1 MTSRTFEDLVAEADA
16 ADVDGWDFSW
26 LDGRAT
32 EQRPSWGYLRR
43 MSQLM
48 SRARVAVDVQTG
60 GGEVLSEVP
69 TLAPD
74 TYATEGW
81 PPNLALA
88 RRRLEPLGVK
98 VVEAA
103 DDAPLPFT
111 DDTFDLAVSRHPNV
125 VRWLEIARV
134 LQPGG
139 VYFSQQIGPGTNQE
153 LTEYFLGQRTAGVDR
168 EPATARRE
176 LQAAGLVLDDLQA
189 ESLLVTFQD
198 VGAVVY
204 FIRKVVWAV
213 PGFTVGKYR
222 DRLLSMHDHIQRYGR
237 FESHAQRM
245 LVVAHKP
252 DRN

>member
-1 MTSRTFEDLVAEADA
+1 VTSRTFDELVAEAVA

-32 EQRPSWGYLRR
+32 EERPSWGYLRR
-43 MSQLM
+43 MSALM
-48 SRARVAVDVQTG
+48 GAARVAVDVQTG
-60 GGEVLSEVP
+60 GGEVLAEVP
-69 TLAPD
+69 RLAPT

-88 RRRLEPLGVK
+88 RRTLEPLGVK

-103 DDAPLPFT
+103 EDGPLPFPE
-111 DDTFDLAVSRHPNV
+111 DTFDLVVSRHPNIV
-125 VRWLEIARV
+125 EWNAIARE

-139 VYFSQQIGPGTNQE
+139 VYFSQQIGPGSNVE
-153 LTEYFLGQRTAGVDR
+153 LMGFFRGPQTVGPER

-176 LQAAGLVLDDLQA
+176 LRAAGLVLDDLQT
-189 ESLLVTFQD
+189 ESLLVTFAD

-204 FIRKVVWAV
+204 FIRKVIWAV
-213 PGFTVGKYR
+213 PDFTVERYH
-222 DRLLSMHDHIQRYGR
+222 DRLVAMHEHIQRHGR

-252 DRN
+252 A